1 MATNSSIKQKS
12 QYPKRIRPPLID
24 IFGGVLLVG
33 LAFVPLIALLLPMAV
48 IVIVSFDSGPI
59 LRFPPE
65 EFSFERYA
73 GILELDGFL
82 DSVRLSL
89 IVASIV
95 VLIDLL
101 LGVPASIALV
111 RGKFPGKSFII
122 GFLQSPMM
130 IPGIVVGISIL
141 FFVSFVGQNVSVFLM
156 TLSHV
161 VITLPFVIAITY
173 ARMQSADVA
182 LEEAGRDLGAGRWQ
196 VFRHILL
203 PYLMPGIIG
212 GAAFAFLL
220 SLDNLP
226 TSIFTAPIID
236 VPMPVYLFRLLIYN
250 IDPIVAPIATLQII
264 LTLVILFIASK
275 TIGTGEL
282 VGGR

>member
-1 MATNSSIKQKS
+1 V
-12 QYPKRIRPPLID
+12 RPPLGD
-24 IFGGVLLVG
+24 ILGGIFLVT
-33 LAFVPLIALLLPMAV
+33 LALIPLVALVLPMAV
-48 IVIVSFDSGPI
+48 IVIVSFDSGPM

-65 EFSFERYA
+65 TFSFERYA
-73 GILELDGFL
+73 GILELKGFL
-82 DSVRLSL
+82 DSVRLSVV
-89 IVASIV
+89 VASLV
-95 VLIDLL
+95 VGIDLL
-101 LGVPASIALV
+101 LGVPASISLV
-111 RGKFPGKSFII
+111 RGKFPFKPFIV

-141 FFVSFVGQNVSVFLM
+141 FYLSFVGVNVSVFLM

-173 ARMQSADVA
+173 ARMQSADVT
-182 LEEAGRDLGAGRWQ
+182 LEEAAHDLGASRWQ
-196 VFRHILL
+196 VFQHILL
-203 PYLMPGIIG
+203 PHLMPGIIG

-264 LTLVILFIASK
+264 LTLVVLFIASK
-275 TIGTGEL
+275 TVGTGGL

>member
-1 MATNSSIKQKS
+1 MATHSSIS
-12 QYPKRIRPPLID
+12 QTVTHPKRVYPPVSD
-24 IFGGVLLVG
+24 ILGGVLLVF
-33 LAFVPLIALLLPMAV
+33 LALVPLAALLLPMAV
-48 IVIVSFDSGPI
+48 IVIVSFDTGPI

-65 EFSFERYA
+65 TFSFERYA
-73 GILELDGFL
+73 GIIKLDGFL
-82 DSVRLSL
+82 DSVRVSV

-95 VLIDLL
+95 VGIDLL
-101 LGVPASIALV
+101 LGIPASIALV
-111 RGKFPGKSFII
+111 RGKFPAKSLIV

-141 FFVSFVGQNVSVFLM
+141 FYLSFIGLNVSIFLM

-161 VITLPFVIAITY
+161 VITLPFVVSITY
-173 ARMQSADVA
+173 ARMQTADVT
-182 LEEAGRDLGAGRWQ
+182 LEEAAQDLGASRWQ
-196 VFRHILL
+196 VFRHVLL
-203 PYLMPGIIG
+203 PHLMPGIIG

-264 LTLVILFIASK
+264 LTLVVLYIASK
-275 TIGTGEL
+275 TVGTGGL
-282 VGGR
+282 VAGS

>member
-1 MATNSSIKQKS
+1 MELKPKVKQKPT
-12 QYPKRIRPPLID
+12 YPKRVRPPLID
-24 IFGGVLLVG
+24 IFGTVLLLA
-33 LAFVPLIALLLPMAV
+33 LAFVPLFALFLPMAV

-65 EFSFERYA
+65 AFSFERYA
-73 GILELDGFL
+73 AILELGGFL
-82 DSVRLSL
+82 DSVRLSI
-89 IVASIV
+89 IVALAV
-95 VLIDLL
+95 VAIDML

-130 IPGIVVGISIL
+130 IPGIVVGISML
-141 FFVSFVGQNVSVFLM
+141 FYVSFAGFNVSVPLM

-173 ARMQSADVA
+173 ARMQSADVT
-182 LEEAGRDLGAGRWQ
+182 LEEAGKNLGAGSWQ

-203 PYLMPGIIG
+203 PYLMPGIVG

-226 TSIFTAPIID
+226 TSLFTAPIID

-250 IDPIVAPIATLQII
+250 INPIVAPIATLQII
-264 LTLVILFIASK
+264 LTLVVLFVASR
-275 TIGTGEL
+275 TIGTGAL
-282 VGGR
+282 VGER

>member
-1 MATNSSIKQKS
+1 VAAHSKLKQEHS
-12 QYPKRIRPPLID
+12 YPKRVRPPLID
-24 IFGGVLLVG
+24 IFGTVLLLG
-33 LAFVPLIALLLPMAV
+33 LALVPLFALLLPMVV
-48 IVIVSFDSGPI
+48 IVIVSFDAGPI

-65 EFSFERYA
+65 VFSIERYA
-73 GILELDGFL
+73 AILELDGFL

-89 IVASIV
+89 IVALTV
-95 VLIDLL
+95 VGIDLI
-101 LGVPASIALV
+101 LGIPASIALV
-111 RGKFPGKSFII
+111 RGNFSGKSFII

-130 IPGIVVGISIL
+130 IPGIVVGISML
-141 FFVSFVGQNVSVFLM
+141 FYVSFAGFNVSIPLM

-173 ARMQSADVA
+173 ARMQTADVT
-182 LEEAGRDLGAGRWQ
+182 LEDAGKNLGAGRWQ
-196 VFRHILL
+196 VFRYILL

-226 TSIFTAPIID
+226 TSLFTAPIID

-264 LTLVILFIASK
+264 LTLIILFIASK

>member
-1 MATNSSIKQKS
+1 
-12 QYPKRIRPPLID
+12 
-24 IFGGVLLVG
+24 
-33 LAFVPLIALLLPMAV
+33 V
-48 IVIVSFDSGPI
+48 IVIVSFDAGPI

-65 EFSFERYA
+65 VFSIERYA
-73 GILELDGFL
+73 AILELDGFL

-89 IVASIV
+89 IVALV
-95 VLIDLL
+95 VVGIDLI
-101 LGVPASIALV
+101 LGIPASIALV
-111 RGKFPGKSFII
+111 RGNFSGKSFII

-130 IPGIVVGISIL
+130 IPGIVVGISML
-141 FFVSFVGQNVSVFLM
+141 FYVSFAGFNVSIPLM

-173 ARMQSADVA
+173 ARMQTADVT
-182 LEEAGRDLGAGRWQ
+182 LEDAGKNLGAGRWQ

-226 TSIFTAPIID
+226 TSLFTAPIID

-264 LTLVILFIASK
+264 LTLIILFIASK

>member
-1 MATNSSIKQKS
+1 MAAYSSVKDTGTRVKKV
-12 QYPKRIRPPLID
+12 YPPISDVIGA
-24 IFGGVLLVG
+24 ILLVG
-33 LAFVPLIALLLPMAV
+33 LALVPLIALVLPMAV

-65 EFSFERYA
+65 VFSFERYA
-73 GILELDGFL
+73 GILKLNGFL
-82 DSVRLSL
+82 DSVRISVL
-89 IVASIV
+89 VASAV
-95 VLIDLL
+95 VAIDLL
-101 LGVPASIALV
+101 LGIPASISLV
-111 RGKFPGKSFII
+111 RGNFPGKSFIV

-141 FFVSFVGQNVSVFLM
+141 FYLSFVGVNVSIFLM

-173 ARMQSADVA
+173 ARMLSADITF
-182 LEEAGRDLGAGRWQ
+182 EEAAQDLGASRWQ

-203 PYLMPGIIG
+203 PHLMPGIVG

-250 IDPIVAPIATLQII
+250 IDPIVAPIATLQIL
-264 LTLVILFIASK
+264 LTLIVLFIASK
-275 TIGTGEL
+275 TVGAGGFIGSK
-282 VGGR
+282 

>member
-1 MATNSSIKQKS
+1 MEVHSEVKQKHS
-12 QYPKRIRPPLID
+12 YPKRVRPPLID
-24 IFGGVLLVG
+24 IFGTVLLIG
-33 LAFVPLIALLLPMAV
+33 LALVPLLALLLPMVV
-48 IVIVSFDSGPI
+48 IVIVSFDTGPI

-65 EFSFERYA
+65 AFSFERYA
-73 GILELDGFL
+73 GIIGLNGFL
-82 DSVRLSL
+82 DSVRLSIIVAL
-89 IVASIV
+89 IVVA
-95 VLIDLL
+95 IDIL

-111 RGKFPGKSFII
+111 RGDFPGKSFVV

-141 FFVSFVGQNVSVFLM
+141 FFVSFAGFNVSVPLM

-173 ARMQSADVA
+173 ARMQTADVT
-182 LEEAGRDLGAGRWQ
+182 LEEAGEDLGAGRWQ

-226 TSIFTAPIID
+226 TSLFTAPIID
-236 VPMPVYLFRLLIYN
+236 VPMPIYLFRLLLYN
-250 IDPIVAPIATLQII
+250 INPIVAPIATLQII
-264 LTLVILFIASK
+264 LTLIVLFIASK
-275 TIGTGEL
+275 TIGTSLL

>member
-1 MATNSSIKQKS
+1 MNRTLSRPRRVR
-12 QYPKRIRPPLID
+12 YPLSD
-24 IFGGVLLVG
+24 ILGASLLVV
-33 LAFVPLIALLLPMAV
+33 LALIPLIALLLPMAV

-65 EFSFERYA
+65 AFSLERYA
-73 GILELDGFL
+73 AILELDGFL
-82 DSVRLSL
+82 ESVRLSVM
-89 IVASIV
+89 VALV
-95 VLIDLL
+95 VVAIDLL
-101 LGVPASIALV
+101 LGIPASIALV
-111 RGKFPGKSFII
+111 RGDFPGKPFIL

-130 IPGIVVGISIL
+130 IPGIVVGISLL
-141 FFVSFVGQNVSVFLM
+141 FYVSFVGQNVSVPLM

-173 ARMQSADVA
+173 ARMQSADLV
-182 LEEAGRDLGAGRWQ
+182 LEEAAQDLGASRWQ
-196 VFRHILL
+196 VFQYIILPHL
-203 PYLMPGIIG
+203 TPGIIG

-236 VPMPVYLFRLLIYN
+236 VPMPVYLVRLLIYN
-250 IDPIVAPIATLQII
+250 INPIVAPIATLQII
-264 LTLVILFIASK
+264 LTLIVLLIASK
-275 TIGTGEL
+275 TIGPGGL

>member
-1 MATNSSIKQKS
+1 MAA
-12 QYPKRIRPPLID
+12 YPSMKESATYSKRVRPPLSD
-24 IFGGVLLVG
+24 IFGAILLVG
-33 LAFVPLIALLLPMAV
+33 FAIIPLVALLLPMAV

-65 EFSFERYA
+65 TFSFERYA
-73 GILELDGFL
+73 GILKLRGFL
-82 DSVRLSL
+82 NSVRISL
-89 IVASIV
+89 IVATAV
-95 VLIDLL
+95 VAIDLM
-101 LGVPASIALV
+101 LGIPASISLV
-111 RGKFPGKSFII
+111 RGKFPAKSFII

-141 FFVSFVGQNVSVFLM
+141 FYLSFVGVNVSVFLM

-173 ARMQSADVA
+173 ARMQSADVT
-182 LEEAGRDLGAGRWQ
+182 LEEAAQDLGASRWQ
-196 VFRHILL
+196 VFRHVLL
-203 PYLMPGIIG
+203 PHLMPGIIG

-226 TSIFTAPIID
+226 TSIFTAPIIE

-250 IDPIVAPIATLQII
+250 IDPIVAPIATLQIL
-264 LTLVILFIASK
+264 LTLLVLFIAGK
-275 TIGTGEL
+275 TIGTGGFI
-282 VGGR
+282 GGR

>member
-1 MATNSSIKQKS
+1 MAAHSGVKGASAH
-12 QYPKRIRPPLID
+12 PKRVPPPLGD
-24 IFGGVLLVG
+24 IFGAIILVVLALI
-33 LAFVPLIALLLPMAV
+33 PLIALLLPMAV

-65 EFSFERYA
+65 SFSFERYA
-73 GILELDGFL
+73 GILKLDGFL
-82 DSVRLSL
+82 DSVRLSV
-89 IVASIV
+89 IVAAAV
-95 VLIDLL
+95 VVIDLL
-101 LGVPASIALV
+101 LGVPASISLV
-111 RGKFPGKSFII
+111 RGRFPGKSLTV

-141 FFVSFVGQNVSVFLM
+141 FYLSFVGLNVSIFLM

-173 ARMQSADVA
+173 ARMQSADVT
-182 LEEAGRDLGAGRWQ
+182 LEEAAQDLGASRWQ
-196 VFRHILL
+196 VFWHILL
-203 PYLMPGIIG
+203 PHLMPGIIG

-250 IDPIVAPIATLQII
+250 IDPIVAPIATLQIL
-264 LTLVILFIASK
+264 LTLAVLFIASK
-275 TIGTGEL
+275 TVGAGGFIGGK
-282 VGGR
+282 